1 MARMVVSMYTTDS
14 MQVDPTTD
22 AAATTDGDNSV
33 VPTTNSADSVASV
46 AHSRS
51 QPRRRTGEASF
62 TANAVVRTFTEAT
75 FIPPVEELQ
84 AELEQVPCVMIDGG
98 CGLGKSTRIR
108 ELLELYV
115 KESPDTRILMLSVRV
130 IHALNIRAEFDTGV
144 LKPVCYLD
152 GDRGD
157 FLNNNFVVLSWEQ
170 ANMLQYSP
178 KPFDIVILDEVRTGL
193 DKVKY
198 RSTLKSMDCLK
209 AIWDVASHAQKL
221 IVADADCRFDNVVP
235 FWLDTLSIKHTVWHV
250 PYRRL
255 KRTLRVEFYGKIDR
269 EEHIMAAFRDAIRE
283 LADGEKLLV
292 VTATRKAAMAYA
304 RYCSE
309 RSIKYVKY
317 DGKSGTNKLDFQD
330 PDAAWN
336 DVQVVIYNTCVTVG
350 IDPKRTTFK
359 EIFMHTSY
367 HGANWLSMFQAVSRG
382 NRHCGDQMFT
392 IHVLLTCKRPEID
405 ILERRVDGEA
415 AAEATYAG
423 PTLNRARADVDR
435 ASRARRS
442 VADEACTDAHQAVQY
457 EPVSGLNELRALV
470 ELTDQRH
477 KNGLTHFSEFQK
489 CAAHQGWA
497 VELAEPSGA
506 GEMEAL
512 FPDVDMDEQMLLT
525 DGVRL
530 LADNMMEQMNDMEC
544 ASEHTEYIQ
553 EFLSVSTVRYDHS
566 NKGEAGYVDT
576 HQRSVFDVAAADL
589 YYLLRE
595 LHVPRAYECICDLDV
610 LKKHG
615 PSARRLAQAVYLSRR
630 EVSLVAALS
639 LSNETEHVDTGGRA
653 SESLNAHECWRV
665 FCDVMGI
672 DGRSLRSCGA
682 FCAPDGVVDVLNRE
696 HRKEALL
703 GEDYRLKDRLLNA
716 ASLVGSTPGT
726 MWKAVQKISRQFG
739 LKPEKAKV
747 MIDGTRNCFG
757 SVGFSLSPETLR
769 LVDACTIYDRRCAP
783 HRRIPVIEWNRHCE
797 ALDSDTAERCYE
809 EQVQASLSLV
819 EQGSRQHTVV
829 PGSTLEVV
837 SLEKLN
843 ELLAREKPAAL
854 NAEQSR
860 AWDADMNRLNEM
872 LATGDEGEDGTL
884 SYTTTYRRNHTV
896 GRDVAV
902 NSLRSLQGC
911 PKKYRGELAAE
922 YFHDLDMENCHY
934 MLMVQIADAHDV
946 DLKCVRYYVDNR
958 DDCLQTVRQFY
969 GVTRK
974 AAKDLFLSVLNGGAP
989 GAWMRKFDVDSSLRR
1004 RLFEGY
1010 IEHLGIVKQL
1020 QGEYETIRSVMF
1032 GRYSDNV
1039 GALIDE
1045 IKRDEPRKPQRW
1057 VHENM
1062 QRRELPAES
1071 EEAFEARVK
1080 RSAFSNLLQNE
1091 ERLCLDAMVEKLA
1104 EMGYDVG
1111 CKIYDG
1117 SLVRRKQ
1124 CSKLPKRVIAECE
1137 GHIKAETGFRV
1148 RLWEKCL
1155 MCGEKLADCKCE
1167 GAQQPCLDCGEVYA
1181 RCTCDDSGA
1190 G

>member
-1 MARMVVSMYTTDS
+1 MVDDNCAVTPMD
-14 MQVDPTTD
+14 VDE
-22 AAATTDGDNSV
+22 
-33 VPTTNSADSVASV
+33 SVASV
-46 AHSRS
+46 ACSRS
-51 QPRRRTGEASF
+51 RPRRRTGEASF
-62 TANAVVRTFTEAT
+62 TTNAVVRTFTDAT
-75 FIPPVEELQ
+75 YIPSVEQLH

-115 KESPDTRILMLSVRV
+115 TDNPKTRILMLSVRV
-130 IHALNIRAEFDTGV
+130 IHAVNICAEFRTRR
-144 LKPVCYLD
+144 LSPACYLD
-152 GDRGD
+152 AKRGD
-157 FLNNNFVVLSWEQ
+157 FLNSNFVILSWEQ
-170 ANMLQYSP
+170 ASLLEYST
-178 KPFDIVILDEVRTGL
+178 KPFDIVVLDEVRTGL
-193 DKVKY
+193 EKVKY
-198 RSTLKSMDCLK
+198 QSTLKSMDCLK
-209 AIWDVASHAQKL
+209 AIWNAVPRAQKL
-221 IVADADCRFDNVVP
+221 IVADADCRFDAVVP
-235 FWLDTLSIKHTVWHV
+235 FWLDTLGIKYIVWHV

-255 KRTLRVEFYGKIDR
+255 KRTLQVEFYSKRDR
-269 EEHIMAAFRDAIRE
+269 EEHIMSAFRDAIRE
-283 LADGEKLLV
+283 LAGGEKLLV

-309 RSIKYVKY
+309 RSITYAKY

-330 PDAAWN
+330 PDEAWQH
-336 DVQVVIYNTCVTVG
+336 VQVVIYNTCVTVG
-350 IDPKRTTFK
+350 VDPKRTTFK

-392 IHVLLTCKRPEID
+392 IHALLTCKRPEID
-405 ILERRVDGEA
+405 TLERRVDGEV

-435 ASRARRS
+435 ASRARQS
-442 VADEACTDAHQAVQY
+442 VANEACTSAHQTVQH
-457 EPVSGLNELRALV
+457 EPVAGLNELRALV

-477 KNGLTHFSEFQK
+477 KSGLTHFSEFQR

-497 VELAEPSGA
+497 VEMAAPSGT

-512 FPDVDMDEQMLLT
+512 FPDVDLHEQMLLQ

-530 LADNMMEQMNDMEC
+530 LVDSMTEEMDDMEC
-544 ASEHTEYIQ
+544 ASDQTGYIQ
-553 EFLSVSTVRYDHS
+553 KFLDISTVRYDHA
-566 NKGEAGYVDT
+566 NKGETGYIDT
-576 HQRSVFDVAAADL
+576 HMRSVFDVASADL
-589 YYLLRE
+589 YYMLRD
-595 LHVPRAYECICDLDV
+595 LYIPRAYDCICDLDA
-610 LKKHG
+610 LIKHG
-615 PSARRLAQAVYLSRR
+615 PNARRLAQAVYLSRR

-639 LSNETEHVDTGGRA
+639 LSNESEHVDTGGRA

-665 FCDVMGI
+665 FCDIMGV
-672 DGRSLRSCGA
+672 DSRSLQSCCA

-696 HRKEALL
+696 HRTEALL
-703 GEDYRLKDRLLNA
+703 GEDYQLKDRLLNA
-716 ASLVGSTPGT
+716 ASLVGGTPST
-726 MWKAVQKISRQFG
+726 MWKAVHRISRLFG
-739 LKPEKAKV
+739 LKAEKTKV

-757 SVGFSLSPETLR
+757 SVSFSLSPDTMR

-783 HRRIPVIEWNRHCE
+783 HRRIPVIEWEAHCE

-809 EQVQASLSLV
+809 EEMQTSLSLI
-819 EQGSRQHTVV
+819 EQGSRQHTTV

-837 SLEKLN
+837 SQEILE
-843 ELLAREKPAAL
+843 ELIAREKPAAL
-854 NAEQSR
+854 NSEQSR
-860 AWDADMNRLNEM
+860 TWDADMNRLNEM
-872 LATGDEGEDGTL
+872 HATGDKGENGTL
-884 SYTTTYRRNHTV
+884 SFTTTYRRNHTV

-911 PKKYRGELAAE
+911 PKKYRGQLAAE

-934 MLMVQIADAHDV
+934 MLMVQIADAHGV

-958 DDCLQTVRQFY
+958 DECLQRVRRFY

-989 GAWMRKFDVDSSLRR
+989 AAWMRKFEVDDSLRH
-1004 RLFEGY
+1004 RLSEGY

-1032 GRYSDNV
+1032 DRYSDHV

-1057 VHENM
+1057 VYENTR
-1062 QRRELPAES
+1062 RRELPAES
-1071 EEAFEARVK
+1071 EEAFEARIK

-1104 EMGYDVG
+1104 RMQYDVG

-1117 SLVRRKQ
+1117 CLVRRKQ
-1124 CSKLPKRVIAECE
+1124 CRKLPKRVIASCE
-1137 GHIKAETGFRV
+1137 GHIETVTGFRV

-1155 MCGEKLADCKCE
+1155 MCGEKLDDCRCE
-1167 GAQQPCLDCGEVYA
+1167 GAQQPCLDCGKVFA
-1181 RCTCDDSGA
+1181 RCTCDDSTTE
-1190 G
+1190 

>member
-1 MARMVVSMYTTDS
+1 MHTTDS
-14 MQVDPTTD
+14 MQVDLATN
-22 AAATTDGDNSV
+22 AAATTDGNDSV
-33 VPTTNSADSVASV
+33 VATTDGDDSVASD

-51 QPRRRTGEASF
+51 QPRRRTGGASF
-62 TANAVVRTFTEAT
+62 TASAIVRTFAEAT
-75 FIPPVEELQ
+75 YIPSVEQLK
-84 AELEQVPCVMIDGG
+84 AELEQLPCVMIDGG

-108 ELLELYV
+108 ELLQLYV
-115 KESPDTRILMLSVRV
+115 NESPDTRILMLSVRV

-144 LKPVCYLD
+144 LHPVCYLD
-152 GDRGD
+152 EDRGD
-157 FLNNNFVVLSWEQ
+157 LLKNNFVVLSWEQ
-170 ANMLQYSP
+170 ANILQYST
-178 KPFDIVILDEVRTGL
+178 KPFDIVVLDEVRTGL

-209 AIWDVASHAQKL
+209 AIWDVASRAQKL

-235 FWLDTLSIKHTVWHV
+235 FWLDTLDIKHTVWHV

-255 KRTLRVEFYGKIDR
+255 KRTLRVEFYSKLDR
-269 EEHIMAAFRDAIRE
+269 EEHIMAAFRDAIRD

-309 RSIKYVKY
+309 RRITYVKY
-317 DGKSGTNKLDFQD
+317 DGKSGTNKQDFSD
-330 PDAAWN
+330 PDTAWN
-336 DVQVVIYNTCVTVG
+336 DFQVVIYNTCVTVG

-382 NRHCGDQMFT
+382 NRHCGDQMF
-392 IHVLLTCKRPEID
+392 IINVLLTCKRPEID
-405 ILERRVDGEA
+405 TLERRVDGEA
-415 AAEATYAG
+415 AAEATYGG

-435 ASRARRS
+435 ASQARRR
-442 VADEACTDAHQAVQY
+442 VADAACTNAHQTVRY

-477 KNGLTHFSEFQK
+477 RSGLTHFSEFQR

-497 VELAEPSGA
+497 VELAEPSGT

-525 DGVRL
+525 DGVGL
-530 LADNMMEQMNDMEC
+530 LVESMTDQMGDMEC
-544 ASEHTEYIQ
+544 ASDRTEYIQ
-553 EFLSVSTVRYDHS
+553 EFLDASAVRYDHG
-566 NKGEAGYVDT
+566 NKGDAGYVDT
-576 HQRSVFDVAAADL
+576 HLRSVFDVAAADL

-595 LHVPRAYECICDLDV
+595 LHVPRACECIRDLDA
-610 LKKHG
+610 LIKHG

-672 DGRSLRSCGA
+672 DGRSLRSCGS
-682 FCAPDGVVDVLNRE
+682 FSAPDGVVHVLNQE
-696 HRKEALL
+696 HRTEALI
-703 GEDYRLKDRLLNA
+703 GEDYQLKDRLLNA
-716 ASLVGSTPGT
+716 ASLVGDPPRT

-739 LKPEKAKV
+739 LKPETAKV
-747 MIDGTRNCFG
+747 MIDGARNCFG
-757 SVGFSLSPETLR
+757 SVGFSLPSETQR
-769 LVDACTIYDRRCAP
+769 LVDACTVYDRRCAP
-783 HRRIPVIEWNRHCE
+783 HRRIPVIEWEAHCE
-797 ALDSDTAERCYE
+797 TLDSETTERRYE
-809 EQVQASLSLV
+809 EEMQASLSLV
-819 EQGSRQHTVV
+819 EQGSRQHTAV

-837 SLEKLN
+837 SLERLE
-843 ELLAREKPAAL
+843 ELIAREKPAAL
-854 NAEQSR
+854 NTAQSR
-860 AWDADMNRLNEM
+860 TWDTDMNRLNEM
-872 LATGDEGEDGTL
+872 RATGDPGEDGTL
-884 SYTTTYRRNHTV
+884 SYDTTYRRNHTV

-958 DDCLQTVRQFY
+958 DDCLRRVRRFY

-1010 IEHLGIVKQL
+1010 IEHLGIVTQL

-1039 GALIDE
+1039 DALIDE

-1057 VHENM
+1057 VYENM
-1062 QRRELPAES
+1062 QRRELPAET

-1091 ERLCLDAMVEKLA
+1091 ERLCLDAMIKKLTTM
-1104 EMGYDVG
+1104 EYDVG

-1117 SLVRRKQ
+1117 CLVRRKQ
-1124 CSKLPKRVIAECE
+1124 CSKLPKRVVAACE
-1137 GHIKAETGFRV
+1137 GHIEAETGFRM

-1155 MCGEKLADCKCE
+1155 MCGEKLADCTCE
-1167 GAQQPCLDCGEVYA
+1167 GAQQPCLHCGEVYA
-1181 RCTCDDSGA
+1181 RCTCDDSEA
-1190 G
+1190 E